1 MERRLTEEVAEVC
14 RDYCSM
20 TWDAALN
27 SAGVP
32 AESKLRK
39 AKRVFYPEHIK
50 EIPTYHSSVALP
62 SPTLEQVPS
71 A

>member
-1 MERRLTEEVAEVC
+1 MEQRLTEEVAEVC
-14 RDYCSM
+14 RDYCSV
-20 TWDAALN
+20 TWDAAFN

-50 EIPTYHSSVALP
+50 EIPTNLSSGALP
-62 SPTLEQVPS
+62 SPALK
-71 A
+71 

>member
-1 MERRLTEEVAEVC
+1 MEQRLTEEVAEVC
-14 RDYCSM
+14 RDYCSV

-39 AKRVFYPEHIK
+39 AKMVFYPEHIK
-50 EIPTYHSSVALP
+50 EIPTNLSSGALP
-62 SPTLEQVPS
+62 SPALK
-71 A
+71 

>member
-1 MERRLTEEVAEVC
+1 MEQRLIEEVAEVC
-14 RDYCSM
+14 RDYCSV

-27 SAGVP
+27 SAGVL

-50 EIPTYHSSVALP
+50 EIPTNLSLGALP
-62 SPTLEQVPS
+62 FP

>member
-14 RDYCSM
+14 RDYCSV

-50 EIPTYHSSVALP
+50 EIPTNLSSGALP
-62 SPTLEQVPS
+62 SPALK
-71 A
+71 